1 LTDFE
6 HLTLAQKLQH
16 WARVRPGDIALRQ
29 KDFGIWSPITWRQYE
44 AQARHFGTG
53 LMAMGLPAQSR
64 IAILSENRC
73 EWVYAQLGCGM
84 AAMVTVGIYPT
95 SPAAEVAYL
104 LKAADVSAVVC
115 EDQEQLDKVIESL
128 AELDQAPLLIVIDP
142 KGLRRYTSVPWKSFA
157 AICELGRLAPPAV
170 QEEQQARLARQA
182 PQDTALMIFTS
193 GSTGRPKAAMISYG
207 NITAM
212 AMGAQQFYRC
222 DGRDN
227 MLSYLPL
234 CHVAEQIF
242 TISLPMQ
249 SGAVVN
255 FAESLR
261 TVQSDLREIAPTVFL
276 GVPRIWEKMHA
287 SIVLK
292 MREAQPLQRWMFN
305 RAFAAVSVFADRP
318 RQRWSWAQRLHYA
331 FWHALVFRALCNFL
345 GLRKCRRA
353 MSGTAPV
360 SPDLLRFLRTMG
372 LQITE
377 GYGMTETAGIATLQ
391 RDSASPVG
399 SVGELLAGLQ
409 ARIAEDGELLLRGPT
424 VFQGYFR
431 NPQATAEAIDAEGWL
446 HTGDIAQWV
455 PTPGLPQER
464 EIKIVD
470 RKKDIMITAG
480 GKNISP
486 SEIENMLKFSGFI
499 KEAVIVAD
507 KRHFVSALIQI
518 DPETVG
524 KWAEEKAITYTN
536 FKSLAEHPSVRDLIA
551 AEVDS
556 VNRKMPQVQQ
566 VRKFHL
572 LTKELDHDDGEVTAT
587 MKIRR
592 QSIARGYADEIE
604 AMYRSESAVSAEALA

>member
-1 LTDFE
+1 MSDFT
-6 HLTLAQKLQH
+6 HLTLPQKLQH
-16 WARVRPGDIALRQ
+16 WAQQRPHDVALRQ
-29 KDFGIWSPITWRQYE
+29 KDFGIWGPITWAEYE
-44 AQARHFGTG
+44 RHAREFGLG
-53 LMAMGLPAQSR
+53 LMALGLPPLSR
-64 IAILSENRC
+64 IAIISENRS
-73 EWVYAQLGCGM
+73 EWVYTQLGCGM
-84 AAMVTVGIYPT
+84 VGMVTVGIYPT

-104 LKAADVSAVVC
+104 LQAADVGAVVC
-115 EDQEQLDKVIESL
+115 EDQEQLDKVLEAMPEL
-128 AELDQAPLLIVIDP
+128 ATPPLMVVIDP
-142 KGLRRYTSVPWKSFA
+142 KGLRHYSATAWKSFDA
-157 AICELGRLAPPAV
+157 VCQLGRDAPAPM
-170 QEEQQARLARQA
+170 QQAQVNALAQQV
-182 PQDTALMIFTS
+182 PDDIALMIFTS

-212 AMGAQQFYRC
+212 ALGAQHYYHC
-222 DGRDN
+222 DAQDG

-255 FAESLR
+255 FAESIR
-261 TVQSDLREIAPTVFL
+261 TVQSDLREIAPTIFL

-287 SIVLK
+287 SIGLK
-292 MREAQPLQRWMFN
+292 MREASAFQRWLFEQ
-305 RAFAAVSVFADRP
+305 AFAAVEGFADRP
-318 RQRWSWAQRLHYA
+318 RRTWTGVQTAHYA

-345 GLRKCRRA
+345 GLRECRRA
-353 MSGTAPV
+353 MSGAAPV
-360 SPDLLRFLRTMG
+360 SPDLLRFFRILG
-372 LQITE
+372 VQITE

-391 RDSASPVG
+391 RDSGSPLGTVG
-399 SVGELLAGLQ
+399 DPIPGLE
-409 ARIAEDGELLLRGPT
+409 ARLAEDGELLLRGPT
-424 VFQGYFR
+424 VFKGYFR
-431 NPQATAEAIDAEGWL
+431 NPEATAQAIDADGWL

-455 PTPGLPQER
+455 PTPDLPQGQ

-499 KEAVIVAD
+499 KEAIIVAD
-507 KRHFVSALIQI
+507 KRHFVSALIQV
-518 DPETVG
+518 DGETVG

-536 FKSLAEHPSVRDLIA
+536 FKSLAEHAAVRELVA
-551 AEVDS
+551 QEVEA
-556 VNRKMPQVQQ
+556 VNRRMPQVQH

-592 QSIARGYADEIE
+592 ESIASKYSGEVE
-604 AMYRSESAVSAEALA
+604 AMYRG

>member
-1 LTDFE
+1 MNDFD
-6 HLTLAQKLQH
+6 HLTLPRKLQH
-16 WARVRPGDIALRQ
+16 WARERPQDVALRQ
-29 KDFGIWSPITWRQYE
+29 KDFGIWSPITWRDYE
-44 AQARHFGTG
+44 EQARHFGVG
-53 LMAMGLPAQSR
+53 LMALGMAPRSR
-64 IAILSENRC
+64 VAIISENRC
-73 EWVYAQLGCGM
+73 EWVYAQIGCGM
-84 AAMVTVGIYPT
+84 AALVTVGIYPT

-104 LKAADVSAVVC
+104 LQAADVSAVVC
-115 EDQEQLDKVIESL
+115 EDQEQLDKVLEAL
-128 AELDQAPLLIVIDP
+128 AGLDQPPVLIVIDP
-142 KGLRRYTSVPWKSFA
+142 KGLRHYTGLPWHSFA
-157 AICELGRLAPPAV
+157 AVCDMGRRADAALHEQQGNRLA
-170 QEEQQARLARQA
+170 QQT
-182 PQDTALMIFTS
+182 PQDVALMIFTS
-193 GSTGRPKAAMISYG
+193 GSTGRPKAAMITYS

-212 AMGAQQFYRC
+212 AMGAQQFYHC
-222 DGRDN
+222 DGRDA

-261 TVQSDLREIAPTVFL
+261 TVQADLREIAPSVFL

-292 MREAQPLQRWMFN
+292 MREARSFQRWLFD
-305 RAFAAVSVFADRP
+305 RAFSAVDGFADKP
-318 RQRWSWAQRLHYA
+318 RSGWTVLQKAHYA
-331 FWHALVFRALCNFL
+331 LWYLLVFRALCNFL
-345 GLRKCRRA
+345 GLRQCRRA
-353 MSGTAPV
+353 MSGAAPV
-360 SPDLLRFLRTMG
+360 SPDLLRFFRIMG
-372 LQITE
+372 VQITE

-391 RDSASPVG
+391 RDSASPLG
-399 SVGELLAGLQ
+399 SVGEPLAGLE

-424 VFQGYFR
+424 VFKGYFR

-446 HTGDIAQWV
+446 HTGDTAQWV
-455 PTPGLPQER
+455 FTPDLPQGR

-499 KEAVIVAD
+499 KEAIIVAD
-507 KRHFVSALIQI
+507 KRHFVTALIQI

-524 KWAEEKAITYTN
+524 KWAEEKAIVYTN
-536 FKSLAEHPSVRDLIA
+536 FKSLAEHAAVRDLIA
-551 AEVDS
+551 GEVEG
-556 VNRKMPQVQQ
+556 VNRRMPQVQH

-592 QSIARGYADEIE
+592 QNIAGAYAAEIE
-604 AMYRSESAVSAEALA
+604 AMYRS

>member
-1 LTDFE
+1 MSDFD
-6 HLTLAQKLQH
+6 HLTLPRKLQH
-16 WARVRPGDIALRQ
+16 WARERPQGVALRQ
-29 KDFGIWSPITWRQYE
+29 KDFGIWSPITWRDYE
-44 AQARHFGTG
+44 EQARHFGVG
-53 LMAMGLPAQSR
+53 LMALGMAPQAR
-64 IAILSENRC
+64 VAIISENRC
-73 EWVYAQLGCGM
+73 EWVYAQIGCGM
-84 AAMVTVGIYPT
+84 AALVTVGIYPT

-115 EDQEQLDKVIESL
+115 EDQEQLDKVLEAL
-128 AELDQAPLLIVIDP
+128 AGLDQPPVLIVIDP
-142 KGLRRYTSVPWKSFA
+142 KGLRHYSSLPWHSFA
-157 AICELGRLAPPAV
+157 AVCDMGRQADAALH
-170 QEEQQARLARQA
+170 EQQRSRLTQQT
-182 PQDTALMIFTS
+182 PQDVALMIFTS
-193 GSTGRPKAAMISYG
+193 GSTGRPKAAMITYS

-212 AMGAQQFYRC
+212 AMGAQQFYHC
-222 DGRDN
+222 DAQDA

-261 TVQSDLREIAPTVFL
+261 TVQADLREIAPSVFL

-292 MREAQPLQRWMFN
+292 MREARSFQRWLFD
-305 RAFAAVSVFADRP
+305 RAFSAVDGFADKP
-318 RQRWSWAQRLHYA
+318 RSGWTVLQKAHYGL
-331 FWHALVFRALCNFL
+331 WYLLVFRALCNFL
-345 GLRKCRRA
+345 GLRQCRRA
-353 MSGTAPV
+353 MSGAAPV
-360 SPDLLRFLRTMG
+360 SPDLLRFFRIMG
-372 LQITE
+372 VQITE

-391 RDSASPVG
+391 RDSASPLG
-399 SVGELLAGLQ
+399 SVGEPLAGLE

-424 VFQGYFR
+424 VFKGYFR

-455 PTPGLPQER
+455 STPDLPQGR

-499 KEAVIVAD
+499 KEAIIVAD
-507 KRHFVSALIQI
+507 KRHFVTALIQI

-524 KWAEEKAITYTN
+524 KWAEEKAILYTN
-536 FKSLAEHPSVRDLIA
+536 FKSLAEHAAVRELIA
-551 AEVDS
+551 GEVEG
-556 VNRKMPQVQQ
+556 VNRRMPQVQH

-592 QSIARGYADEIE
+592 QNIAGAYAAEIE
-604 AMYRSESAVSAEALA
+604 AMYRS

>member
-1 LTDFE
+1 MNDFD
-6 HLTLAQKLQH
+6 HLTLPHKLQH
-16 WARVRPGDIALRQ
+16 WARERPQGIALRQ
-29 KDFGIWSPITWRQYE
+29 KDFGIWSPITWQHYE
-44 AQARHFGTG
+44 TQARHFGIG
-53 LMAMGLPAQSR
+53 LMALGMDEQAR
-64 IAILSENRC
+64 VAIISENRC
-73 EWVYAQLGCGM
+73 EWVYSQIGCGM
-84 AAMVTVGIYPT
+84 AALVTVGIYPT

-104 LKAADVSAVVC
+104 LKAADVAAVVC
-115 EDQEQLDKVIESL
+115 EDQEQLDKVVEAL
-128 AELDQAPLLIVIDP
+128 EGLEQAPLLIVIDP
-142 KGLRRYTSVPWKSFA
+142 KGLRHYTGLSWHSFA
-157 AICELGRLAPPAV
+157 AVCEMGRQAAAALHD
-170 QEEQQARLARQA
+170 QQRARLARQT
-182 PQDTALMIFTS
+182 PQDVALMIFTS
-193 GSTGRPKAAMISYG
+193 GSTGRPKAAMITYS

-212 AMGAQQFYRC
+212 AMGAQNFYHC
-222 DGRDN
+222 DGRDA

-249 SGAVVN
+249 SGALVN

-261 TVQSDLREIAPTVFL
+261 TVQTDLREIAPTVFL

-292 MREAQPLQRWMFN
+292 MREARPIQRWLFD
-305 RAFAAVSVFADRP
+305 RAFVAVNGFASKP
-318 RQRWSWAQRLHYA
+318 RSGWTLAQKMHYA
-331 FWHALVFRALCNFL
+331 LWYFLVFRALCNFL

-353 MSGTAPV
+353 MSGAAPV
-360 SPDLLRFLRTMG
+360 SPDLLRFFRIMG
-372 LQITE
+372 VQITE

-391 RDSASPVG
+391 RDSASPLG
-399 SVGELLAGLQ
+399 TVGEPLAGLEV
-409 ARIAEDGELLLRGPT
+409 RIAEDGELLLRGPT
-424 VFQGYFR
+424 VFKGYFR
-431 NPQATAEAIDAEGWL
+431 NPQASAEAIDAQGWL
-446 HTGDIAQWV
+446 HTGDMAQWV
-455 PTPGLPQER
+455 ATPDLPQGR

-499 KEAVIVAD
+499 KEAIIVAD

-524 KWAEEKAITYTN
+524 KWAEEKSITYTN
-536 FKSLAEHPSVRDLIA
+536 FKSLAEHPEVRDLVA
-551 AEVDS
+551 GEVDG
-556 VNRKMPQVQQ
+556 VNRRMPQVQH

-592 QSIARGYADEIE
+592 QNIARVYAEEIE
-604 AMYRSESAVSAEALA
+604 ALYRN

>member
-1 LTDFE
+1 M
-6 HLTLAQKLQH
+6 AQQ
-16 WARVRPGDIALRQ
+16 
-29 KDFGIWSPITWRQYE
+29 T
-44 AQARHFGTG
+44 
-53 LMAMGLPAQSR
+53 
-64 IAILSENRC
+64 
-73 EWVYAQLGCGM
+73 
-84 AAMVTVGIYPT
+84 
-95 SPAAEVAYL
+95 
-104 LKAADVSAVVC
+104 
-115 EDQEQLDKVIESL
+115 
-128 AELDQAPLLIVIDP
+128 
-142 KGLRRYTSVPWKSFA
+142 
-157 AICELGRLAPPAV
+157 
-170 QEEQQARLARQA
+170 
-182 PQDTALMIFTS
+182 PQDVALMIFTS
-193 GSTGRPKAAMISYG
+193 GSTGRPKAAMITYS

-212 AMGAQQFYRC
+212 AMGAQQFYHC
-222 DGRDN
+222 DGRDA

-249 SGAVVN
+249 SGSVVN

-261 TVQSDLREIAPTVFL
+261 TVQTDLREIAPTVFL

-292 MREAQPLQRWMFN
+292 MREARPFQRWLFEHAFSAVD
-305 RAFAAVSVFADRP
+305 AFADKPRSGWTLVQKLHFAI
-318 RQRWSWAQRLHYA
+318 WYL
-331 FWHALVFRALCNFL
+331 LVFRALCNFL

-353 MSGTAPV
+353 MSGAAPV
-360 SPDLLRFLRTMG
+360 SPDLLRFFRIMG
-372 LQITE
+372 VQITE

-391 RDSASPVG
+391 RDSASPLG
-399 SVGELLAGLQ
+399 SVGEPLAGLE
-409 ARIAEDGELLLRGPT
+409 ARIADDGELLLRGPT
-424 VFQGYFR
+424 VFKGYFR

-446 HTGDIAQWV
+446 HTGDVAQWV
-455 PTPGLPQER
+455 ETPHLPQGR

-499 KEAVIVAD
+499 KEAIIVAD

-536 FKSLAEHPSVRDLIA
+536 FKSLAEHQAVRDLIA
-551 AEVDS
+551 GEVEG
-556 VNRKMPQVQQ
+556 VNRRMPQVQH

-572 LTKELDHDDGEVTAT
+572 LTKDLDHDDGEVTAT

-592 QSIARGYADEIE
+592 QNIAGAYAAEIE
-604 AMYRSESAVSAEALA
+604 AMYRS

>member
-1 LTDFE
+1 MALVNDFD
-6 HLTLAQKLQH
+6 HLTLPRKLQH
-16 WARVRPGDIALRQ
+16 WARERPQDIALRQ
-29 KDFGIWSPITWRQYE
+29 KDFGIWSPITWQNYE
-44 AQARHFGTG
+44 AQARYFGVG
-53 LMAMGLPAQSR
+53 LVTLGMESQAR
-64 IAILSENRC
+64 VAIISENRC
-73 EWVYAQLGCGM
+73 EWVYTQIGCGM
-84 AAMVTVGIYPT
+84 AALVTVGIYPT

-104 LKAADVSAVVC
+104 LEAADVSAVVC
-115 EDQEQLDKVIESL
+115 EDQEQLDKVIEAL
-128 AELDQAPLLIVIDP
+128 EELDHAPLLIVIDP
-142 KGLRRYTSVPWKSFA
+142 KGLRHYTRLPWHSFSAVCDMGRQADA
-157 AICELGRLAPPAV
+157 ALH
-170 QEEQQARLARQA
+170 EQQRQRLDQQR
-182 PQDTALMIFTS
+182 PQDVALMIFTS
-193 GSTGRPKAAMISYG
+193 GSTGRPKAAMITYR

-212 AMGAQQFYRC
+212 AMGAQQFYHC
-222 DGRDN
+222 DGRDA

-261 TVQSDLREIAPTVFL
+261 TVQADLREIAPTVFL

-292 MREAQPLQRWMFN
+292 MREARPFQRWLFH
-305 RAFAAVSVFADRP
+305 RAFSAVDSFADKP
-318 RQRWSWAQRLHYA
+318 RSGWTGVQKAYYTLWYL
-331 FWHALVFRALCNFL
+331 LVFRALCNFL

-353 MSGTAPV
+353 MSGAAPV
-360 SPDLLRFLRTMG
+360 SPDLLRFFRIMG
-372 LQITE
+372 VQITE

-391 RDSASPVG
+391 RDSASPLG
-399 SVGELLAGLQ
+399 SVGEPLAGLE

-424 VFQGYFR
+424 VFKGYFR
-431 NPQATAEAIDAEGWL
+431 NPQATAEAIDSEGWL

-455 PTPGLPQER
+455 ETPDLPQGW
-464 EIKIVD
+464 EIKIID

-499 KEAVIVAD
+499 KEAIIVAD

-536 FKSLAEHPSVRDLIA
+536 FKSLAEHQAVRQLIA
-551 AEVDS
+551 DEVEG
-556 VNRKMPQVQQ
+556 VNRRMPQVQH

-592 QSIARGYADEIE
+592 QNIAASYAVDIE
-604 AMYRSESAVSAEALA
+604 AMYRS